1 MAAQADDLTMR
12 GGDEVKLPRLTGVLG
27 PLVDAVARI
36 RASVH
41 TKLLV
46 GFLVVGLLLIGMGS
60 LSVVVIERM
69 TTRVDEL
76 KQLESKIAL
85 AAQMKFDV
93 TAQSH
98 YRAMALLTKDDLQ
111 PNPVHPTNNDKIG
124 LAKQDFA
131 NDLDQIE
138 RLSSPSDAAFF
149 AKLRSDND
157 TLTSDSAQ
165 VLVLYKAGQY
175 DKALQ
180 LHLQQEHP
188 DSHVLEMD
196 MQQLNQGLL
205 QQWLA
210 ARSAYDS
217 DRQLLTAIVGVF
229 SVVSVALALLLGFIL
244 SWSLIRP
251 VRKIDT
257 ALARIA
263 AGDFHRRVQVPNRD
277 EFGTLTRNLNA
288 TSAQLATVYAELN
301 DLNLNLQEQVAA
313 QLGEIKRASELK
325 RYLSPQ
331 LADSILAGTIEVSL
345 VSRRKNLT
353 VFFSDIRGFTD
364 MSEHVEPEEL
374 VDSLN
379 QYLSAMTEL
388 VFKNGGTLDKYIGD
402 AIMVFFGDPVS
413 YDDHAQRAVRMA
425 LEMRQRLT
433 QLQRQWFVDEREPLT
448 VGMGISTGYVTVGN
462 IGSAGRMEYTVV
474 GNHVNLAS
482 RLAGRAAA
490 GQILV
495 AERTLVA
502 CREIVEAREIDE
514 VELKGVSRPI
524 KIYEVN
530 ERATALV

>member
-1 MAAQADDLTMR
+1 MAAEADDLTLR

-46 GFLVVGLLLIGMGS
+46 GFLVVGLLMIGMGL
-60 LSVVVIERM
+60 LSMVVIERM
-69 TTRVDEL
+69 TGRVDEL
-76 KQLESKIAL
+76 KLLETKIAL
-85 AAQMKFDV
+85 AAQMKYDV

-111 PNPVHPTNNDKIG
+111 PNPVHPTNNEKIA

-131 NDLDQIE
+131 NDLVQIE
-138 RLSSPSDAAFF
+138 KLSSPSDAAFF
-149 AKLRSDND
+149 AKVRADND
-157 TLTSDSAQ
+157 KFSSDSAQ
-165 VLVLYKAGQY
+165 VLALYQAGQY
-175 DKALQ
+175 DQALQ

-188 DSHVLEMD
+188 DSHLLEVD
-196 MQQLNQGLL
+196 NQQLNQGLL
-205 QQWLA
+205 QQWQA

-217 DRQLLTAIVGVF
+217 DRRLLTATVGVF
-229 SVVSVALALLLGFIL
+229 SVVSVALALLLGFVL
-244 SWSLIRP
+244 SWSLVRP

-257 ALARIA
+257 ALAKIA

-288 TSAQLATVYAELN
+288 TSAQLATLYAELN
-301 DLNLNLQEQVAA
+301 ELNLNLQEKVAA
-313 QLGEIKRASELK
+313 QLDEIKRASELK

-331 LADSILAGTIEVSL
+331 LADSILAGTIEVNL

-388 VFKNGGTLDKYIGD
+388 VFKYGGTLDKYIGD

-413 YDDHAQRAVRMA
+413 YDDHAQRAVQMA
-425 LEMRQRLT
+425 LEMRVRLAE
-433 QLQRQWFVDEREPLT
+433 LQRQWFVAEREPLT
-448 VGMGISTGYVTVGN
+448 VGMGITTGYVTVGN
-462 IGSAGRMEYTVV
+462 IGSAARMEYTVV

-482 RLAGRAAA
+482 RLADRAAA

-495 AERTLVA
+495 AERTLIA
-502 CREIVEAREIDE
+502 CREIVDAREVDE
-514 VELKGVSRPI
+514 VELQGVSRPI
-524 KIYEVN
+524 KIYEIN
-530 ERATALV
+530 EKATALV